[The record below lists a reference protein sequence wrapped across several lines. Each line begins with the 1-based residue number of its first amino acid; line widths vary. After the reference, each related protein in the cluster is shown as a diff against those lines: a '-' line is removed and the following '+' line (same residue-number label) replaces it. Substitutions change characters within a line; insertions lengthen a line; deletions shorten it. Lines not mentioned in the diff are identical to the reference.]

1 MEEKE
6 NNNSEENTDIQIEE
20 KGRYYTSLTLFSR
33 ASKDLRTTLSQII
46 GLADIAKLELD
57 NPDKVKEYLE
67 QIIASGENLNKII
80 GDLLDLQD
88 IEESGIILRPEK
100 TDLIDLLEIVE
111 AELSRMAE
119 ERGLHFSIS
128 IGSDVPREVIA
139 DRYRLEQVLVK
150 MVENTFRYTG
160 NGGTVQMA
168 CAVSGRRK
176 NQVRVEFLIADN
188 SLGVD
193 TGYLS
198 SIFEPP
204 YKGAEDDS
212 IGLGL
217 ALAKKNLAAMGGKVE
232 AASSEDGGTRVV
244 IRLTL
249 HVPAMRQTSYIKR
262 APVPQEEY
270 HFKGGRILLV
280 DDHMLSIEIGCKMLE
295 SAGFKVITAMNGQE
309 AVDAYIDNIGD
320 FDLILMDIRMPVMD
334 GLAAARAIRESGI
347 AGASDIPIVAMTASA
362 FEEDILRSYEA
373 GMNNHLIKPFGP
385 IDVYRVLAKYL
396 EKV

>member
-1 MEEKE
+1 MEENE
-6 NNNSEENTDIQIEE
+6 RPEENTGVKEGE
-20 KGRYYTSLTLFSR
+20 KGRYYNSLTLFSR

-46 GLADIAKLELD
+46 GLAEIAQLDLD
-57 NPDKVKEYLE
+57 NPEKVKGYLE
-67 QIIASGENLNKII
+67 QIIVSGENLNTII

-88 IEESGIILRPEK
+88 IEESGIVLRPEK
-100 TDLIDLLEIVE
+100 MNMIELLEIVE

-119 ERGLHFSIS
+119 ERGLYFSIS

-150 MVENTFRYTG
+150 MVENTFSYTG
-160 NGGTVQMA
+160 NGGSVRMA
-168 CAVSGRRK
+168 VAVSGHKK
-176 NQVRVEFLIADN
+176 NQVRFEFVIADN
-188 SLGVD
+188 SIGVD

-204 YKGAEDDS
+204 H
-212 IGLGL
+212 GLGL
-217 ALAKKNLAAMGGKVE
+217 ALAKRNLAAMGGKVE

-249 HVPAMRQTSYIKR
+249 PVPAPRYNAYIKR
-262 APVPQEEY
+262 APIPQEEY

-295 SAGFKVITAMNGQE
+295 SAGFKVVTAMNGQE
-309 AVDAYIDNIGD
+309 AVDAYTDNFGD

-334 GLAAARAIRESGI
+334 GLLAARAIRESEIDG
-347 AGASDIPIVAMTASA
+347 SLEVPIIAMTASA
-362 FEEDILRSYEA
+362 FEEDIRRSYEA
-373 GMNNHLIKPFGP
+373 GMNNHLAKPFGP
-385 IDVYRVLAKYL
+385 LDMYRVLAKYL
-396 EKV
+396 ERV

>member
-1 MEEKE
+1 MEEK
-6 NNNSEENTDIQIEE
+6 NSLEENTAVPGEQ
-20 KGRYYTSLTLFSR
+20 KGRYYNSLTLFSR

-46 GLADIAKLELD
+46 GLAEIAQLDLD
-57 NPDKVKEYLE
+57 NPEKVKGYLE
-67 QIIASGENLNKII
+67 QIIVSGENLNKII

-88 IEESGIILRPEK
+88 IEESGIVLHPEK
-100 TDLIDLLEIVE
+100 MNMIELLEIVE
-111 AELSRMAE
+111 AELSRIAE
-119 ERGLHFSIS
+119 ERGLYFSIS

-150 MVENTFRYTG
+150 MVENTFSYTG
-160 NGGTVQMA
+160 NGGTVKMA
-168 CAVSGRRK
+168 VAVSGHKK
-176 NQVRVEFLIADN
+176 NQVRFEFLIVDN
-188 SLGVD
+188 SIGVD

-204 YKGAEDDS
+204 HGDSENDD

-217 ALAKKNLAAMGGKVE
+217 ALAKRNLAAMGGKVE

-249 HVPAMRQTSYIKR
+249 PVPAPRYTSYIKR
-262 APVPQEEY
+262 APIPQEEY
-270 HFKGGRILLV
+270 HFAGGRILLV

-295 SAGFKVITAMNGQE
+295 SAGFKVVTAMNGQE

-334 GLAAARAIRESGI
+334 GLLAARAIRDSGI
-347 AGASDIPIVAMTASA
+347 AGALEVPIVAMTASA
-362 FEEDILRSYEA
+362 FEEDIRRSYEA
-373 GMNNHLIKPFGP
+373 GMNNHLAKPFGP
-385 IDVYRVLAKYL
+385 LDMYRVLVKYL
-396 EKV
+396 ERV